1 MHCHGP
7 PRFAVREEREVV
19 WQEKAR
25 AHGKEMSL
33 KHIFNDFF
41 WNLYIQLFPLGKAHK
56 GNTFQHRYDVMNL
69 EKQVRPLCAQIISQP
84 MRHTISFMPYP
95 LNLLPHVSSNNVGHL
110 ELKNLSA
117 YLFVLVYQL
126 KCLEFWGLQY
136 IVGKVLRSISHVPK
150 NSKITIEK
158 RKKKKLQLYSNCSL
172 SWSKEPQWEDDC
184 GSFSHN
190 FYTKYDI
197 QCFIH

>member
-1 MHCHGP
+1 MTEEPCRSRSPKYNFQGLINALSWSTT
-7 PRFAVREEREVV
+7 FCSEREEREVV

-84 MRHTISFMPYP
+84 IRHTISYMSYP
-95 LNLLPHVSSNNVGHL
+95 LDLLPHVSSNNVGHL

-136 IVGKVLRSISHVPK
+136 IVGKVLRIPFQQYITRPQKFK
-150 NSKITIEK
+150 N
-158 RKKKKLQLYSNCSL
+158 YN
-172 SWSKEPQWEDDC
+172 
-184 GSFSHN
+184 
-190 FYTKYDI
+190 
-197 QCFIH
+197 